1 MGTTTGKTTTTTTR
15 TTTREFN
22 KTNDQS
28 TIDFEEE
35 NAKEDEETGMATT
48 PFDFAEEYGF
58 GDVFAAVKMRRLLAT
73 SAPKRFERVAFEAS
87 DDLRAEAH
95 RVLRRRSDDA
105 NKRRRLTMMKEQKSW
120 NEKQNVELSE
130 PFDGRR
136 L

>member
-1 MGTTTGKTTTTTTR
+1 M
-15 TTTREFN
+15 
-22 KTNDQS
+22 
-28 TIDFEEE
+28 IDVDEE
-35 NAKEDEETGMATT
+35 NAKEDEEETGGMATTT

-105 NKRRRLTMMKEQKSW
+105 NKREEANAMIERAEELEREAKTW
-120 NEKQNVELSE
+120 NLVNHLMGDALYEDRNGFEIE
-130 PFDGRR
+130 R
-136 L
+136 